1 MLGVTEIVDLVVIG
15 EDVIKWINYDIVL
28 YIHICRLMLKQ
39 ILMLMY
45 VAEAVRVFIKAVV
58 NDVVFV
64 VVQNMDGHTNAV
76 ISLIVVN
83 RLMYTGSADGTAKGF
98 INGN

>member
-28 YIHICRLMLKQ
+28 YIHICRLMLMQ

-45 VAEAVRVFIKAVV
+45 VAEAVRVFIKSVV